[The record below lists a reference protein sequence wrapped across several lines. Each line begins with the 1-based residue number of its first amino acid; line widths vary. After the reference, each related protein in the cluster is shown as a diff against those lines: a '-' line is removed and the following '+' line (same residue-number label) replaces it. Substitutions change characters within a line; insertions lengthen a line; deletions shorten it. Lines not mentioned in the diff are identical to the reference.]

1 VEAQNLAPLRLTVHD
16 LMGREVAVL
25 VDGVMPAGEHRV
37 RFDGSGLASGVYIYT
52 LSTGGRSVSRKMT
65 LMK

>member
-1 VEAQNLAPLRLTVHD
+1 
-16 LMGREVAVL
+16 

-37 RFDGSGLASGVYIYT
+37 RFDATGLASGVYITT
-52 LSTGGRSVSRKMT
+52 LSTGGRSVSKKMT

>member
-1 VEAQNLAPLRLTVHD
+1 
-16 LMGREVAVL
+16 MGREVAVM